1 MTKTIIADSSPLIV
15 LLKSDLEHILP
26 GLFYEIIVP
35 EAVWQEILSGKEN
48 DTAKRKLPLLSW
60 IIRTPAAALK
70 ESVENHNLGK
80 GETEA
85 LSLALEIPES
95 GVILDDFAA
104 RKCARNLHIPFIGT
118 GGLLISA
125 KQRKLISS
133 VSEALEKVQREGLW
147 LSDAVVKML
156 KEKAKE

>member
-15 LLKSDLEHILP
+15 LLKSDLEDILP
-26 GLFYEIIVP
+26 GLFDEIIIP
-35 EAVWQEILSGKEN
+35 EAVWQEVLSGKEN
-48 DTAKRKLPLLSW
+48 DTAKRKLPHLSW
-60 IIRTPAAALK
+60 IKRTPAASLN
-70 ESVENHNLGK
+70 ESVESYNLGK

-85 LSLALEIPES
+85 LSLALEIPQS

-104 RKCARNLHIPFIGT
+104 RKCARNLQIPFVGT

-125 KQRKLISS
+125 KQKKLISS

-156 KEKAKE
+156 KEKAGE